1 MTTASKMMA
10 YFIKNDRFDFT
21 YDGDMYARIMFLK
34 GAVKEVEYLPGL
46 ATAIVGYAFA
56 DRGEQLAW
64 TVVEKT
70 NGVYD
75 VTRYFIE
82 EVIAQY
88 DTFGDDLESERDHV
102 VAMMGD
108 DIEVAC
114 STAGWSIRRTVPVD
128 RSEARYWI
136 RKSAGEPFK
145 PILDADAF
153 THVLRSGG
161 DVHVEKGLG
170 VAWDVIKSVVE
181 AREDYSEYHDE
192 SQAEDLATLSFF
204 DLNEVLYK

>member
-1 MTTASKMMA
+1 MTTANKMMA
-10 YFIKNDRFDFT
+10 YFIKNDRFDFK
-21 YDGDMYARIMFLK
+21 YDDDMYARIMFLES
-34 GAVKEVEYLPGL
+34 AVKQVEYLPEL
-46 ATAIVGYAFA
+46 ATAFGGYAFA
-56 DRGEQLAW
+56 DWGEQLAW
-64 TVVEKT
+64 IVVEKT

-75 VTRYFIE
+75 VTRYFME
-82 EVIAQY
+82 EIIAQY
-88 DTFGDDLESERDHV
+88 DTFGDELESERDHV

-136 RKSAGEPFK
+136 RKTAGEQFT

-153 THVLRSGG
+153 THVLRSDG

>member
-10 YFIKNDRFDFT
+10 YFIKNDRFDFK

-46 ATAIVGYAFA
+46 ATAIGGYAFA
-56 DRGEQLAW
+56 DWGEQLAW

-70 NGVYD
+70 EGVYD

-153 THVLRSGG
+153 THVLRSDG

-170 VAWDVIKSVVE
+170 VAWDVISAVVE
-181 AREDYSEYHDE
+181 AREGYSDHDE
-192 SQAEDLATLSFF
+192 SAAEDLATLSFF